1 MKKSQMEGLL
11 YHVYDENKG
20 LESEK
25 KMRNEENLTLYNEV
39 RLVPDEA
46 KKEIRGGRMNGKTS
60 IEPMWRIKTLT
71 EQFGP
76 CGLGWYYVPVR
87 KWMETVGEEIVVF
100 VDIELYVKF
109 GGEWSKPIVGT
120 GGDKL
125 ASKERDGIYLSEE
138 CYKKATTDAIS
149 VACKQLGIGAD
160 VYWEGG
166 RTAGR
171 KERTSDS
178 RSAASSVSQVLAPS
192 GRNGLETKYINSLLN
207 ELKRTGVGKNSL
219 LRSYKKNVLGELSFE
234 EYKDAMDKLTVRQ
247 DKPLDSAF
255 IPPDGQEDNLL
266 PWNQREERAKES
278 QSPALMQGSGGRD
291 RAFLSS
297 AKAEHTLSAPLI
309 EDGYTYC
316 GSFGGS

>member
-1 MKKSQMEGLL
+1 ML
-11 YHVYDENKG
+11 YHVYDADKG
-20 LESEK
+20 LEGEK
-25 KMRNEENLTLYNEV
+25 RMKSEENLALYNEV
-39 RLVPDEA
+39 RFVPEEA

-76 CGLGWYYVPVR
+76 CGFGWYYVPVR

-100 VDIELYVKF
+100 VDIELYVKL
-109 GGEWSKPIVGT
+109 GEEWSKPIAGT
-120 GGDKL
+120 GGDRL

-166 RTAGR
+166 RTDGR
-171 KERTSDS
+171 KGRASDS
-178 RSAASSVSQVLAPS
+178 RSAASSASQVLAPS
-192 GRNGLETKYINSLLN
+192 DRNALETRYVNSLLN

-219 LRSYKKNVLGELSFE
+219 LRSYGKNTLGELSFE
-234 EYKDAMDKLTVRQ
+234 EYKDAMNKLTIRQ
-247 DKPLDSAF
+247 DKPLDASF
-255 IPPDGQEDNLL
+255 IPPDNQGDESL
-266 PWNQREERAKES
+266 PWNQKKENQTIAPVQEAGDKAGDS
-278 QSPALMQGSGGRD
+278 
-291 RAFLSS
+291 LSS
-297 AKAEHTLSAPLI
+297 ADVKRPLPASLV
-309 EDGYTYC
+309 EEGYTYC